1 MHSKRWFGL
10 LAVLWLLSACLP
22 GGSPPSE
29 KEVLSDLFNAQF
41 QDAQAVVVSEFTTA
55 DMISPENYDYFKEQ
69 LPELTRELFDA
80 FLAAN
85 REAVPSADLLEITP
99 KVIPISQEKLTEIFS
114 APEGKG
120 WEVFYQTY
128 GRVPGV
134 QSFSRPGFSQDGKL
148 ALVYSG
154 GQYDWLAGMGELLLL
169 EQVDGVWQVKSRRM
183 VWIS

>member
-1 MHSKRWFGL
+1 MRAKWCFGL
-10 LAVLWLLSACLP
+10 LAVVLVLSGCRLL
-22 GGSPPSE
+22 GSPLSE
-29 KEVLSDLFNAQF
+29 KAVLSDLFNAQF
-41 QDAQAVVVSEFTTA
+41 KEAEAVVVSEYTTA
-55 DMISPENYDYFKEQ
+55 DMLSPENYDYFKEQ
-69 LPELTRELFDA
+69 LPELDRELFDA

-99 KVIPISQEKLTEIFS
+99 KVIPISQEKLTEIFG

-134 QSFSRPGFSQDGKL
+134 QSFSRPGFSKDGKL

-154 GQYDWLAGMGELLLL
+154 GQYDWLAGMGELLLM
-169 EQVDGVWQVKSRRM
+169 EQVDGIWKIKSRAM